1 VPSIR
6 RHETH
11 RGQAAKALSGQCV
24 RVAARTVD
32 VIDVHPLAAE
42 DARWKR
48 EFLIAGWGAT
58 SVARRGELIDAE
70 QLDGFVAVSR
80 DTRVG
85 LLTFDHQH
93 PDLEIVT
100 IQSVRGGLG
109 IGRAL
114 MNAALRRAE
123 ELKVGRLW
131 LTTTNNNFRAFAFY
145 HLWGMHLVALYPNE
159 VERSRAVKP
168 AIPLVDAAGVPIRDE
183 LEFEVRLPQRTGA
196 SATPPPPP

>member
-1 VPSIR
+1 
-6 RHETH
+6 
-11 RGQAAKALSGQCV
+11 V
-24 RVAARTVD
+24 RVATRTVD

-42 DARWKR
+42 DAPWKC

-58 SVARRGELIDAE
+58 SVARRGELVDAE

-183 LEFEVRLPQRTGA
+183 LEFEVRLQQRTGA
-196 SATPPPPP
+196 SA